1 MNAQVMPC
9 LITSDRKGSLLFR
22 KHEHGNGHHLS
33 VTYYTPYKI
42 RQLISS
48 DFNQLVNFL
57 EKLLGNKRLPDWTRN
72 IRQAS
77 P

>member
-1 MNAQVMPC
+1 MNALVRPC
-9 LITSDRKGSLLFR
+9 LVTSDRKGSLLFR
-22 KHEHGNGHHLS
+22 KHKHRNGHNLS
-33 VTYYTPYKI
+33 ITYYTPYKI

-57 EKLLGNKRLPDWTRN
+57 WKLLGNKRLPDWTRN
-72 IRQAS
+72 ISQAS